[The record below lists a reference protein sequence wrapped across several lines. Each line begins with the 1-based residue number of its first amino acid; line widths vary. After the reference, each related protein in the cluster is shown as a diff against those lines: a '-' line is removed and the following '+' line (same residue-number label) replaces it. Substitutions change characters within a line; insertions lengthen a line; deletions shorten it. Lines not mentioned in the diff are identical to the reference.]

1 MKDILITNNTSIK
14 FLDKIK
20 ESLTKC
26 ISCYFSVSFI
36 KKAGLV
42 LFEQEL
48 EIETEEIYEDNTIV
62 LTVNLE

>member
-1 MKDILITNNTSIK
+1 MKDILITNNTSTK

-20 ESLTKC
+20 ESLTQC

-42 LFEQEL
+42 LFEQ
-48 EIETEEIYEDNTIV
+48 
-62 LTVNLE
+62 